1 MAAID
6 KFKIEYQLF
15 DEFEFSLPGR
25 SLRSASN
32 IMGCEFTGEYMA
44 PLSIDHT
51 PVLES
56 INTRRSRRRQLNG
69 KNPHESRD
77 LIESLD
83 ITGLK
88 DFLQINEI
96 RIDVS
101 SFQESS

>member
-56 INTRRSRRRQLNG
+56 INTRRQLNS
-69 KNPHESRD
+69 KNHHESRD

-83 ITGLK
+83 KTGLK